1 MGESR
6 KSVVEESRHK
16 GIVAGVTVAGAVV
29 AGAIGFP
36 ILAGL
41 AAIPATAL
49 TWSWWKHRAEN
60 GIKF

>member
-1 MGESR
+1 MSEGR
-6 KSVVEESRHK
+6 KSVVEESTHK
-16 GIVAGVTVAGAVV
+16 GIVAGATVAGAVV
-29 AGAIGFP
+29 VGVLGFP

-49 TWSWWKHRAEN
+49 TWSWWKHRAKN

>member
-1 MGESR
+1 MSQGR
-6 KSVVEESRHK
+6 KSVVEESTHK
-16 GIVAGVTVAGAVV
+16 GIVAGATVAGAVV
-29 AGAIGFP
+29 VGALGFP

-49 TWSWWKHRAEN
+49 TWSWWKHRSKN